1 MSQNMRFRRLRT
13 TLKIGWQALGGIV
26 GPGKEVRVG
35 VSADSPLVAVP
46 GRLIRAQSPP
56 RWPLLRCLLR
66 INTPLTATLLPALL
80 HCDKPLHS
88 LQRASQLLDSWLQ
101 VKCTSFAKLSSSLG
115 SCVRLFSPPPTPSLH
130 RPGSQAKLVLRLFV
144 RALSN
149 RSSKWEG

>member
-1 MSQNMRFRRLRT
+1 MWVDVSADSPLVAKKSQFCTQVPPRCQGKVPNSKSR
-13 TLKIGWQALGGIV
+13 IV
-26 GPGKEVRVG
+26 STEKEVRVG

-101 VKCTSFAKLSSSLG
+101 AKCTSFAKLSSSLG
-115 SCVRLFSPPPTPSLH
+115 SCQAFFATTASFSSPS
-130 RPGSQAKLVLRLFV
+130 R
-144 RALSN
+144 
-149 RSSKWEG
+149 